1 VVDLDGLPRR
11 AQQHGGRAELAH
23 GVDRGD
29 DLDAVRRHHRHAV
42 TGADTVRAQVAGE
55 RVGEAVVA
63 AERPPLVPH
72 PHGIPVAEPV
82 RGALEPA
89 VHQGRRGT
97 TIGNIVLR
105 YRDRRQHR
113 LHVVF
118 ALRSDAESDPAGARP

>member
-72 PHGIPVAEPV
+72 PTASRSPNRSAARSNPRYIRVAMEPPSETLFSGSEIDV
-82 RGALEPA
+82 N
-89 VHQGRRGT
+89 T
-97 TIGNIVLR
+97 
-105 YRDRRQHR
+105 DCM
-113 LHVVF
+113 
-118 ALRSDAESDPAGARP
+118 